1 MSNNFDY
8 KQCQIGYQFLK
19 GWFSHNISAMH
30 MAPSTKMQLS
40 SNSNRVM
47 VVVDWEDRKV
57 NRDIQKI
64 TAKLTRRIVSL
75 VQCSDTG
82 YFLET
87 SGSIAGLE
95 QASDQGM
102 WQSHGSG
109 NWYTKEMFSW
119 TDFDWLD
126 FLLLCVSLETQ
137 VQLRA
142 SIQASWACPLVNV
155 APSYAEPRV
164 GYESLQSCLWPCR
177 G

>member
-1 MSNNFDY
+1 
-8 KQCQIGYQFLK
+8 
-19 GWFSHNISAMH
+19 MH

-82 YFLET
+82 YFLQT

-95 QASDQGM
+95 QARDQGM
-102 WQSHGSG
+102 
-109 NWYTKEMFSW
+109 
-119 TDFDWLD
+119 
-126 FLLLCVSLETQ
+126 
-137 VQLRA
+137 
-142 SIQASWACPLVNV
+142 
-155 APSYAEPRV
+155 
-164 GYESLQSCLWPCR
+164 
-177 G
+177 